1 MNTPIITVEKD
12 ARGWITTT
20 KYPDNSTGMSAEH
33 HSTVAERV
41 MFSDLTSLRARLDEN
56 MTAVADY
63 AIWLEKAERER
74 DEAKHQTHLQCQ
86 QALVY
91 KDSAEA
97 ANRTLSS
104 MRVSEDA
111 WLLERD
117 QLHAN
122 LSEYM
127 AKCGD
132 LSGDVAILIS
142 ENAALR
148 SALSDIAS
156 LQETWPLW
164 EFRDLYETSQQQ
176 ARAALAKEWK
186 T

>member
-1 MNTPIITVEKD
+1 MDEYERLK
-12 ARGWITTT
+12 AM
-20 KYPDNSTGMSAEH
+20 KNSIVQAEH
-33 HSTVAERV
+33 DRITAPFQTKIAKYEA
-41 MFSDLTSLRARLDEN
+41 DLTALRARLDEN

-132 LSGDVAILIS
+132 LSGDVAVLTSDNAVLREALNLITDFGGITAHGNGS
-142 ENAALR
+142 WCAEKAHAAL
-148 SALSDIAS
+148 LK
-156 LQETWPLW
+156 P
-164 EFRDLYETSQQQ
+164 DLPP
-176 ARAALAKEWK
+176 
-186 T
+186 